1 MLKTKNLKLMTL
13 IFKLTTKY
21 QRPVADLT
29 RHAQRIYG
37 ILMKNFLKREV
48 SSK

>member
-13 IFKLTTKY
+13 IFELTTKY

-37 ILMKNFLKREV
+37 ISMKKF
-48 SSK
+48 